1 MERGDERDALTHN
14 REGGGNAHQ
23 QEIQT
28 PTQQAHHLWN
38 HQTAPPATSY
48 YDSVGT
54 RSQSSNVNHPMV
66 PIPQSGPVVKHVT
79 FDTTPQ
85 SLSSNQQNVSPQP
98 PFMQHMM
105 LGGAYGN
112 YSAQQNPIQSVNVYQ
127 QDYAQKC
134 YEEKI

>member
-1 MERGDERDALTHN
+1 
-14 REGGGNAHQ
+14 
-23 QEIQT
+23 
-28 PTQQAHHLWN
+28 
-38 HQTAPPATSY
+38 
-48 YDSVGT
+48 
-54 RSQSSNVNHPMV
+54 MV

-127 QDYAQKC
+127 KDYAEKC
-134 YEEKI
+134 YEEKIFLDQVYNRDPSLRMVFKKNLCEPAVFKVIHYFQSILNVDIDRYDHPRSQ